1 MYVTSSP
8 VADLEDQGLADL
20 AKSLAHPARIR
31 ILRLLLATPGCI
43 GGDIV
48 DAVGLAQSTV
58 SEHLRILKASGVI
71 TGEISGPRVCYALNP
86 EALSLLGEFVALLKL
101 PANHTCCIADPKA
114 AP

>member
-1 MYVTSSP
+1 MLADSLP
-8 VADLEDQGLADL
+8 LADLEDQRLADL

-31 ILRLLLATPGCI
+31 ILRLLLVTPGCI

-58 SEHLRILKASGVI
+58 SEHLRILKSAGVI

-86 EALSLLGEFVALLKL
+86 DALSLLAEFVASLKL
-101 PANHTCCIADPKA
+101 PSNDTCCVPEPKA
-114 AP
+114 AR

>member
-1 MYVTSSP
+1 MLADSLP
-8 VADLEDQGLADL
+8 LADLEDQRLADL

-31 ILRLLLATPGCI
+31 ILRLLLVTPGCI

-58 SEHLRILKASGVI
+58 SEHLRILKSADVI

-86 EALSLLGEFVALLKL
+86 DALSLLAEFVASLKL
-101 PANHTCCIADPKA
+101 PSNDTCCVPEPKA